1 MINKNNDNIEEKNW
15 QLHMI
20 ILSVK
25 LSLKLWSMYQ
35 TSEFEA
41 TPNPTNTQL
50 PISPQTWSSNT
61 KLF

>member
-1 MINKNNDNIEEKNW
+1 MINKNNDNIEDKNW

-25 LSLKLWSMYQ
+25 LSLKLWSLIH
-35 TSEFEA
+35 
-41 TPNPTNTQL
+41 PNTQL
-50 PISPQTWSSNT
+50 TISPQTWSSNT